1 MGRAGSSPAPGTE
14 RESSVK
20 DSPFLRQPV
29 ALLWRHA
36 TSALGLAGDG
46 IGVQPLQNARRK
58 HLGDVC
64 IGRGGRV

>member
-14 RESSVK
+14 RESSEK

-46 IGVQPLQNARRK
+46 FGIQPM
-58 HLGDVC
+58 
-64 IGRGGRV
+64 